1 LGVNYF
7 QGNPI
12 TPLYTPKE
20 AMYQIQENQF
30 SFVIFKNIQQLSIQ
44 SKFYFKSLGSNS
56 LFWIASFCTF
66 LGCIQFTINATCK
79 PSLDIFSPTPL

>member
-44 SKFYFKSLGSNS
+44 CNQSSTSKALVQIAYFGLPPFAHS
-56 LFWIASFCTF
+56 
-66 LGCIQFTINATCK
+66 
-79 PSLDIFSPTPL
+79 